1 MNFST
6 PPWSRLASAMASIT
20 RAVPATLICHMRCR
34 SRTPA
39 RTWSRTKARCTTAT
53 GWTSFS
59 RGINCRQDSSFP
71 RSMRTKRME
80 RWVLGGLMSMPR
92 TEKSPICDNRRVPKL
107 PDTPVTKTTGFPL
120 SIPGSILGS
129 RRFGLARF
137 FAGFGFRGRVHL
149 RRRGSPSSGTRSRG
163 NSGAEIGFVQSRL
176 G

>member
-1 MNFST
+1 
-6 PPWSRLASAMASIT
+6 
-20 RAVPATLICHMRCR
+20 
-34 SRTPA
+34 
-39 RTWSRTKARCTTAT
+39 
-53 GWTSFS
+53 
-59 RGINCRQDSSFP
+59 DSSFP

-129 RRFGLARF
+129 RRFGLAWF

-176 G
+176 GRLLDAFHGVLHSLLRQSYANLIVGLLQGLIILRHHLVNVVAVRFR